1 MLLNAVVLK
10 EASASSEIENI
21 ITTQDRLYKALSS
34 RNMKVDPATK
44 EVLRLKNA
52 ATGTTIYTP
61 PDDYETIQR
70 LMKNLEDY
78 LHTENDLSPFIK
90 LAVQHYQFES
100 IHPFYD
106 GNGRTGRIIN
116 VLYLV
121 MVGLLDKPVLYLS
134 KYIIDHKPDY
144 YRLLQSVRTQKTWED
159 WVLFMTKALEVTA
172 METIEKIT
180 LINALFQ
187 KTQEKVRGEKPK
199 VYSKDLLELLF
210 VQPYCRIEMVAD
222 QLAVTR
228 QTASH
233 YLKELRDTGVLT
245 TQQAGKETLFVNVEL
260 FELLKG

>member
-1 MLLNAVVLK
+1 MP
-10 EASASSEIENI
+10 ASG
-21 ITTQDRLYKALSS
+21 
-34 RNMKVDPATK
+34 
-44 EVLRLKNA
+44 LKNA

-144 YRLLQSVRTQKTWED
+144 YRLLQTVRTQKTWED

-187 KTQEKVRGEKPK
+187 KTQEKVREKNQRYIPK
-199 VYSKDLLELLF
+199 ICWNCFSCS
-210 VQPYCRIEMVAD
+210 PIA
-222 QLAVTR
+222 A
-228 QTASH
+228 
-233 YLKELRDTGVLT
+233 LKWSPINW
-245 TQQAGKETLFVNVEL
+245 Q
-260 FELLKG
+260 